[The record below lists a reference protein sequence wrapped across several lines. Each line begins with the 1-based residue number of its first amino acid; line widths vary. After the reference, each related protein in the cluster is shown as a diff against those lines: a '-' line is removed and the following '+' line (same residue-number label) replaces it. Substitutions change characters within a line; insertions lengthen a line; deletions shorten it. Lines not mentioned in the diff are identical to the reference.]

1 MTARKETYNQAMDK
15 LEKLV
20 AQIENNELDIDLL
33 GDKLKEAKELIK
45 FCKEKLYKT
54 DEEIKKILRQT
65 EEDNLQE

>member
-45 FCKEKLYKT
+45 FCKERLYKT
-54 DEEIKKILRQT
+54 DEDIKKILRQT